1 MKHLPPMGGGGE
13 GVRGVSIIPRSA
25 IFHDHKIDLSMA
37 SIVYLILAYAAVTLF
52 DRASVDKFL
61 K

>member
-1 MKHLPPMGGGGE
+1 MGGGG
-13 GVRGVSIIPRSA
+13 GARGVSIIPRSA
-25 IFHDHKIDLSMA
+25 IFRDRKIDLSMA

-52 DRASVDKFL
+52 DLASVDKFV

>member
-1 MKHLPPMGGGGE
+1 MGGGGR
-13 GVRGVSIIPRSA
+13 GVRGVSIIPRSG
-25 IFHDHKIDLSMA
+25 IFRDRKIDLSMA